1 MTDDEFFANVTAL
14 RDHASL
20 RRQES
25 LTAADVERFKEWDS
39 FFGQL
44 NWVLLGRNT
53 TLHLRGIPGDCRYEP
68 RPVGMLI

>member
-14 RDHASL
+14 RDPASL

-44 NWVLLGRNT
+44 NWVLFAA
-53 TLHLRGIPGDCRYEP
+53 TLLCT
-68 RPVGMLI
+68 